1 MRVVYKLPPTCFS
14 DKMSSA
20 HDSDQE
26 DDNEVTNDDDVRT
39 RTNGYESCSSS
50 SGDEDTEHC
59 PICLLKLKLQPVG
72 RPELCK
78 HLFCLSCI
86 TQWSKV
92 RFLKILLISLSLSLS
107 IIS

>member
-1 MRVVYKLPPTCFS
+1 MRVVYKVPTCFS
-14 DKMSSA
+14 DKMS
-20 HDSDQE
+20 DKE
-26 DDNEVTNDDDVRT
+26 DDTEVTNDEATDIAT
-39 RTNGYESCSSS
+39 ATGYESCSSS

-72 RPELCK
+72 RPELCR

-92 RFLKILLISLSLSLS
+92 KYSRH
-107 IIS
+107 